1 MTIKLPYYPGC
12 TLKTKAKNFESST
25 LEVAKALDIELV
37 ELPRWNCCGAVSSI
51 VTDNLMDH
59 LASIRN
65 LIRVQEMNEAGLVEN
80 ENRLVALCSMCF
92 NTLKGSNLRVKE
104 NPDDLQTMNDFM
116 YKEEDYEGNV
126 EVVHFLEILRDMGF
140 DKVKEKVKKDISS
153 LTIAPYYG
161 CMLLRP
167 KIIAIDNT
175 EDPQI
180 EKDLMESLGVKTVEN
195 PFRKMC
201 CGGHQTVQD
210 KDAVAR
216 NTYTIITGAQKAGAD
231 AIITSCPLCA
241 FNLDNRQKLVKEV
254 HPEFKN
260 MPVLYFTQVMALAFG
275 IDEKY
280 MGFDQN
286 YNDPRPLLREKGLL
300 KAVSNK

>member
-1 MTIKLPYYPGC
+1 MTMKLPYYPGC
-12 TLKTKAKNFESST
+12 TLKTNAKNFETST
-25 LEVAKALDIELV
+25 LEVAKVLDIELI
-37 ELPRWNCCGAVSSI
+37 ELPRWNCCGVVSSI
-51 VTDNLMDH
+51 VTDNLMEH
-59 LASIRN
+59 LAPIRN
-65 LIRVQEMNEAGLVEN
+65 LIRVQEMNEQGMVKK
-80 ENRLVALCSMCF
+80 ENRLITLCSMCF

-104 NPDDLQTMNDFM
+104 NPDELETINDFM
-116 YKEEDYEGNV
+116 DREKDYKGEV
-126 EVVHFLEILRDMGF
+126 EVVHFLEILRDIGF
-140 DKVKEKVKKDISS
+140 EKIKESVKKDISS

-167 KIIAIDNT
+167 KNIAIDST

-180 EKDLMESLGVKTVEN
+180 ESDLLEALGVKSVEN
-195 PFRKMC
+195 PYRKMC
-201 CGGHQTVQD
+201 CGAHQTVQD

-216 NTYTIITGAQKAGAD
+216 NTYTIITGARKAGAD

-254 HPEFKN
+254 QPEFEN

-275 IDEKY
+275 IDEEY

-286 YNDPRPLLREKGLL
+286 YIDPRPLLK
-300 KAVSNK
+300 KKKI